1 MGVGGAPGKDKAP
14 RDLKSNFVCINM
26 SGMTHSVC
34 VCVKCTTYEGYG
46 VHMNEVSIFSSH
58 SRQESEFTHYPN
70 RQCVS
75 DIMLNFYLSCA

>member
-34 VCVKCTTYEGYG
+34 VCVSS
-46 VHMNEVSIFSSH
+46 VLHMKAMEY
-58 SRQESEFTHYPN
+58 T
-70 RQCVS
+70 
-75 DIMLNFYLSCA
+75 